1 VSRANGMVNAII
13 IDDEPLA
20 IAAINALCQNFPE
33 INILEKC
40 NNAMEAFQALHKH
53 QIDLIF
59 LDINMPIIDGLS
71 FLRSL
76 KDPPAVI
83 LTTAYTEYALE
94 GYELDVVDYLIKPI
108 SLDRFAKAIQ
118 KYKNRKGA
126 GNSPAADHFVPL
138 TPTPTFNTN
147 TNAKDFMFIK
157 ENGKLI
163 KLNYKDIYFI
173 EGMKDYLK
181 IMTKDKFHLVH
192 QTMKSMEEQLPA
204 NLFARVHKSYIV
216 AIAAIKQIDGNCI
229 ETERGGVPLSTTY
242 KEELLALMNI

>member
-1 VSRANGMVNAII
+1 MINAII

-20 IAAINALCQNFPE
+20 IAAINALCQNFHE
-33 INILEKC
+33 INIVARC
-40 NNAMEAFQALHKH
+40 NNAMEAFEALHKH
-53 QIDLIF
+53 EVDLIF

-76 KDPPAVI
+76 KEPPAVI

-94 GYELDVVDYLIKPI
+94 SYELDVIDYLLKPI
-108 SLDRFAKAIQ
+108 SLDRFTQAIQ
-118 KYKNRKGA
+118 KFRNRKGI
-126 GNSPAADHFVPL
+126 SPSVPQENAIAISHA
-138 TPTPTFNTN
+138 PSFNTN
-147 TNAKDFMFIK
+147 TGSKDFMFIK

-181 IMTKDKFHLVH
+181 IVTKDKFHMVH

-216 AIAAIKQIDGNCI
+216 AIAAIMQIDGNCI
-229 ETERGGVPLSTTY
+229 ETEKGGVPLSATY
-242 KEELLALMNI
+242 KDELLSLMNV